1 MLEHQDFW
9 LEIIKVI
16 PAYLWVIGAFSAFLL
31 AYDLYSRQLL
41 LSAYAK
47 QQQERLADL
56 SQVERA
62 LDDVLTVAARNP
74 HWHIEVSAADKAQV
88 LRRLQGNGEML
99 SGCRVLW
106 LDDRPDT
113 LVNEIRLLQ
122 YLGLDVITVTSVGE
136 ALGHLKQTSCELLV
150 SDIARPEGQS
160 NGIASLQTLH
170 DHYPALPAIF
180 YVGNFNVQDGVPA
193 GAFGITNRP
202 DELLHLILDIMGR
215 KCL

>member
-16 PAYLWVIGAFSAFLL
+16 PSYLWVIGAFVAFLL
-31 AYDLYSRQLL
+31 LYDLYSRQLV

-62 LDDVLTVAARNP
+62 LDDVLAVAARNP

-88 LRRLQGNGEML
+88 LRRLQGSGEML

-106 LDDRPDT
+106 LDNRPDT

-122 YLGLDVITVTSVGE
+122 YLGLNVITVTSAGE

-150 SDIARPEGQS
+150 SDIARPKDS
-160 NGIASLQTLH
+160 RMASQPCKPCTIIT
-170 DHYPALPAIF
+170 PACPRFSMWVIS
-180 YVGNFNVQDGVPA
+180 
-193 GAFGITNRP
+193 
-202 DELLHLILDIMGR
+202 MR
-215 KCL
+215 KMACLRVRLVSLTALMNCCT